1 MTIQVHNVAGDV
13 LNAITVQPSQ
23 SATLLVN
30 GKEEKFSDLKVG
42 DPISIWVS
50 QDRFDFYSGPGK
62 HAGKVVAPPAREVA

>member
-1 MTIQVHNVAGDV
+1 MTIQINNVAGDA

-50 QDRFDFYSGPGK
+50 QDRFDFYTVLGK
-62 HAGKVVAPPAREVA
+62 NAGKVVVSPPPAK